1 MNQIKQPTPWFLR
14 AVGDPALSLGGRWQR
29 HFVRAVAALGA
40 GGSTIP
46 FGDNGD
52 VFRALAATR
61 THEHDVHSPCP

>member
-1 MNQIKQPTPWFLR
+1 
-14 AVGDPALSLGGRWQR
+14 
-29 HFVRAVAALGA
+29 VAALGA